1 MTLKAKDS
9 AICERAVFF
18 VFNGFKSVSLQE
30 LWYKVYVTI
39 KTLGRVDEKRQC
51 YHLKSDTVS
60 LEGRKMREIRGAGAT
75 KYSIDCSRL
84 CSKPAPIWCFQTDIL
99 GWGDGSESKVLAVL
113 AGRPESGHR
122 STAIYNATMLSRG
135 NGKQGL

>member
-18 VFNGFKSVSLQE
+18 VFNGFKSFSLQE

-39 KTLGRVDEKRQC
+39 KTLERGDEKRPC

-60 LEGRKMREIRGAGAT
+60 LEGRKTREIRGAGAI

-84 CSKPAPIWCFQTDIL
+84 CSKPAPIWCFQTVIL
-99 GWGDGSESKVLAVL
+99 GWGNSSESKVLALL
-113 AGRPESGHR
+113 ARRPEFGHR
-122 STAIYNATMLSRG
+122 STAIYNANLFLRG
-135 NGKQGL
+135 KGRQRY